1 MAAAITHAIPNN
13 PTTATQTQAVAKPA
27 TSTPKA
33 APSKSTLPSSTP
45 QDTVQISNAAQTALQ
60 EASETSSQTAR
71 EAQRG
76 DRQAQ
81 NLLAR
86 ETATKKLG

>member
-1 MAAAITHAIPNN
+1 MAGTITHATPNIA
-13 PTTATQTQAVAKPA
+13 TTAIQTQAAAKPV
-27 TSTPKA
+27 TSSPKA
-33 APSKSTLPSSTP
+33 APSKSTVTTGAP
-45 QDTVQISNAAQTALQ
+45 QDTVQISGAAQTALQ
-60 EASETSSQTAR
+60 EAVETSTQTAR

-86 ETATKKLG
+86 EAATKKLG